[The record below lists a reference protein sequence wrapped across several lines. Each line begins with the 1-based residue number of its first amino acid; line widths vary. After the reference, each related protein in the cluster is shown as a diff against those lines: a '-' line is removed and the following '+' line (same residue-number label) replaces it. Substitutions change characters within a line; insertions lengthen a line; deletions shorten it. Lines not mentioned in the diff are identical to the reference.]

1 MKGFERRNQLFSL
14 CGLNCGLCP
23 MRLGNYCGGCGNGNQ
38 SCGIAKCSL
47 EHGKIEYCYECKQ
60 YPCEKYQHIDKYD
73 SFITHRRR
81 NADLERAQSM
91 GIEQYNAEQQE
102 KIQILSHL
110 LSNYNDGRRKNFFL
124 RSSQFIRTSE
134 LQEALKQIQSND
146 ELSAL
151 PFKAQC
157 SYVVEVLQKIADKKI
172 IKLKL
177 IKKNSTFLF
186 VVKIAKPAEPV
197 NGKMNDAFH
206 APPLTVPPAFAD
218 RQSRRESL
226 KMASPHFNFER
237 KIRLLFRECGYPFGT
252 LCPIVRRGTRD
263 GASYTPCLPAA
274 SNALAFPDGN
284 AFLRQRRQ
292 SV

>member
-1 MKGFERRNQLFSL
+1 MSAN
-14 CGLNCGLCP
+14 N
-23 MRLGNYCGGCGNGNQ
+23 
-38 SCGIAKCSL
+38 IHAK
-47 EHGKIEYCYECKQ
+47 
-60 YPCEKYQHIDKYD
+60 KYQHIDKYD

-110 LSNYNDGRRKNFFL
+110 LSNYNDGRRKNFFCVAVNL
-124 RSSQFIRTSE
+124 LELSE

-157 SYVVEVLQKIADKKI
+157 SYVVEVLQKIADKKKYRI
-172 IKLKL
+172 ETYQE
-177 IKKNSTFLF
+177 KNSTFLF

-226 KMASPHFNFER
+226 KMASPISILRGKSVCFFGSVA
-237 KIRLLFRECGYPFGT
+237 IRLGHFVP
-252 LCPIVRRGTRD
+252 
-263 GASYTPCLPAA
+263 
-274 SNALAFPDGN
+274 
-284 AFLRQRRQ
+284 
-292 SV
+292 